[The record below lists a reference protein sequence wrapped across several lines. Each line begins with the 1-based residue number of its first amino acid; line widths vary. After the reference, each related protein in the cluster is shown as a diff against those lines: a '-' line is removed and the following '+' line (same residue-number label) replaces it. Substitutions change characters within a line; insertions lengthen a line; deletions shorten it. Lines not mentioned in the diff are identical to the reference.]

1 MMNTETFTQLAS
13 DPFQVEAIHEPEL
26 RSWAEKYPFFSQ
38 ARVLWLKAAQQ
49 VSDGMLNDD
58 ELEQVALHVTDLRWL
73 FFYLYPEME
82 LLREQPVHRRADR
95 YSGSYFDI
103 LTAAS
108 ADGQDEGKSLRKIA
122 QRLKESR
129 AMIQKT
135 ESSEVQLPEIDQLE
149 EQARLLIHEANYAKA
164 IEILKQLNLIN
175 PKKSIYFA
183 DQIRFLEKIIEN
195 LK

>member
-1 MMNTETFTQLAS
+1 MQ
-13 DPFQVEAIHEPEL
+13 
-26 RSWAEKYPFFSQ
+26 
-38 ARVLWLKAAQQ
+38 
-49 VSDGMLNDD
+49 
-58 ELEQVALHVTDLRWL
+58 
-73 FFYLYPEME
+73 
-82 LLREQPVHRRADR
+82 LLREETVHRRTDR
-95 YSGSYFDI
+95 FSGSYFDI

-108 ADGQDEGKSLRKIA
+108 ADGEDEGKSLRKIA

-135 ESSEVQLPEIDQLE
+135 ETSEAGRPEVDQLE
-149 EQARLLIHEANYAKA
+149 EQARLMIHEARYAEA

>member
-1 MMNTETFTQLAS
+1 MNTESFIHLAA

-26 RSWAEKYPFFSQ
+26 RAWAEKYPFFSQ
-38 ARVLWLKAAQQ
+38 ARVMWLKAAQQ
-49 VSDGMLNDD
+49 ASEGSLNDD
-58 ELEQVALHVTDLRWL
+58 ELEQTALHVSDLRWL
-73 FFYLYPEME
+73 FFYLYPEMQ
-82 LLREQPVHRRADR
+82 LLREETVHRRTDR
-95 YSGSYFDI
+95 FSGSYFDI

-108 ADGQDEGKSLRKIA
+108 ADGEDEGKSLRKIA

-135 ESSEVQLPEIDQLE
+135 ETSEAGSPEVDQLE
-149 EQARLLIHEANYAKA
+149 EQARLMIHEARYAEA

>member
-1 MMNTETFTQLAS
+1 MNTESFLRLAN
-13 DPFQVEAIHEPEL
+13 DPFLVEAIHEPEL
-26 RSWAEKYPFFSQ
+26 RAWAEKFPYFNQ
-38 ARVLWLKAAQQ
+38 AKVLWIKAEQQ
-49 VSDGMLNDD
+49 VSDGLLNDD
-58 ELEQVALHVTDLRWL
+58 ELEQVALHVSDLRWL

-82 LLREQPVHRRADR
+82 LLRDQPVRRRVDR

-108 ADGQDEGKSLRKIA
+108 ADGEDEGKSLKKIA

-135 ESSEVQLPEIDQLE
+135 EASEVEIPEIDQLE
-149 EQARLLIHEANYAKA
+149 EQARLLIHEAKYVEA

-195 LK
+195 IK

>member
-1 MMNTETFTQLAS
+1 MNAENFIHLAG
-13 DPFQVEAIHEPEL
+13 DPFLVEAIHEPEL

-38 ARVLWLKAAQQ
+38 AMVLWLKAAQQ
-49 VSDGMLNDD
+49 SQEGMLNDE

-82 LLREQPVHRRADR
+82 LLRDQPVHRRADR

-103 LTAAS
+103 LNAAS
-108 ADGQDEGKSLRKIA
+108 ADGADEGKSLRKIA

-129 AMIQKT
+129 AMVQKT
-135 ESSEVQLPEIDQLE
+135 DTTEVQLPEIDQLE
-149 EQARLLIHEANYAKA
+149 EQARLLIHEASYAKA